1 MLFPE
6 YTRSRIPTDI
16 AVRSG
21 LVSRSQTYTITTNA
35 AGNAIFTLFP
45 QFMCWSQWASL
56 LNGADLNVDNGT
68 QTAVPTQQ
76 FPGPMS
82 TLTSVVSWRLT
93 GLAIEMEPITSSL
106 NNQGRVI
113 CTMNNGN
120 TLYISSQAPNG
131 ITTARDCEYVTY
143 SSVAGS
149 IGHRLVYHNT
159 SIAEDQFIP
168 YSTSPEPDYIEII
181 V

>member
-35 AGNAIFTLFP
+35 SGNALFTLYPNYVTNNNWGF
-45 QFMCWSQWASL
+45 QFNAATL
-56 LNGADLNVDNGT
+56 DVDAGT
-68 QTAVPTQQ
+68 QSTAGTAIS
-76 FPGPMS
+76 GPMYN
-82 TLTSVVSWRLT
+82 LTSVVTYRLT
-93 GLAIEMEPITSSL
+93 GCSLELQPITSSL

-113 CTMNNGN
+113 CTMNNY
-120 TLYISSQAPNG
+120 TSLISATSAPNG
-131 ITTARDCEYVTY
+131 ITTARDCEYVVY

-149 IGHRLVYHNT
+149 VGHRLVYHNT
-159 SIAEDQFIP
+159 SVAEDSFVN
-168 YSTSPEPDYIEII
+168 YVGAADTDYL
-181 V
+181 